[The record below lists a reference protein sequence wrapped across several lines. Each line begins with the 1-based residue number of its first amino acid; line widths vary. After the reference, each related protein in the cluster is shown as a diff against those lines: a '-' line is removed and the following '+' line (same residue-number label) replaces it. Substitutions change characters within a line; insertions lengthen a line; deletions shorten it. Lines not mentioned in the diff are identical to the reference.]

1 MNKEDT
7 GASLED
13 SMVGWDAKPIK
24 PFLRRK
30 GVGYLW
36 INSIWNAA
44 DSLFRA
50 EEHIKQVEDNVFH
63 WKWAIICL
71 HNSLYTFAL
80 TFAAGTNPYRY
91 RVMRNG
97 RVVSFIEAVNKC
109 YEAKNHCS
117 FEPTRSQKSS
127 ILFLHDHL
135 RNNFEHF
142 QPKKAWGIKLL
153 GLPNICVD
161 ALEVIRF
168 LSLDGGSIF
177 YHAKSKKDNI
187 ERSIKRSVA
196 MLRSSR
202 FYSGGNVG
210 EHPRLAVNRTLF
222 SVAYGGPT
230 HLDGEREAVTAAFR
244 ALTEL
249 FEAANRSLNGK
260 DIKVAL
266 EREDMKPGSLKVSLE
281 MTRNDSNDS
290 NDSKIARPVE
300 FLLRGEAADARR
312 LRKLV
317 LGERGL
323 LWLLKMLKGCVPDKT
338 EKNYRIQGSELVTI
352 GNESFEVRAELLK
365 LYRDM
370 KVRTA
375 LEELID
381 KFLKLEHVENF
392 EARCEDG
399 PPEPSEP
406 AQTVAKSESEYF
418 SLPKGPDGETVLE
431 PVRQTPLRVVSPS
444 FEGNHKWRFKDGDT
458 LIEATVADRDFLRRV
473 DSNEVSFAK
482 GDVLVCRVKTV
493 RKRADRK
500 HEYVVE
506 SVADIVPAPWQPR

>member
-7 GASLED
+7 GAALED

-24 PFLRRK
+24 PRVRRK
-30 GVGYLW
+30 RTRLLE
-36 INSIWNAA
+36 INDVWSAA

-50 EEHIKQVEDNVFH
+50 EEHIRQVEDNVFH

-71 HNSLYTFAL
+71 QNSLYTFAL
-80 TFAAGTNPYRY
+80 KFAAGTNPYT
-91 RVMRNG
+91 VMRKNG
-97 RVVSFIEAVNKC
+97 CVVSFIEAVDKC

-117 FEPTRSQKSS
+117 FEPTRGQKSS

-142 QPKKAWGIKLL
+142 QPKKFWGIKLL
-153 GLPNICVD
+153 GVPNICVN

-168 LSLDGGSIF
+168 LALDGGSIL

-196 MLRSSR
+196 MLKSSR

-230 HLDGEREAVTAAFR
+230 YLDSEREAVPAAFVIR

-249 FEAANRSLNGK
+249 FDVANGSLNGK
-260 DIKVAL
+260 DIEVAL
-266 EREDMKPGSLKVSLE
+266 KREDMKPGSLKVSME
-281 MTRNDSNDS
+281 MTRRPA
-290 NDSKIARPVE
+290 ARPVE
-300 FLLRGEAADARR
+300 FLLDRDAADARR

-323 LWLLKMLKGCVPDKT
+323 LWLLKMLKGRVPDKV
-338 EKNYRIQGSELVTI
+338 EKNYRIQGSKLVTI
-352 GNESFEVRAELLK
+352 DDESFEVRAELLK

-370 KVRTA
+370 EVRTA

-399 PPEPSEP
+399 PPEPPEP
-406 AQTVAKSESEYF
+406 AQTVSKSESGYF
-418 SLPKGPDGETVLE
+418 SLAKGPDGETVLE
-431 PVRQTPLRVVSPS
+431 PVRQTLLRIVSPS
-444 FEGNHKWRFKDGDT
+444 FEGNHKWRFRDGDT
-458 LIEATVADRDFLRRV
+458 PIEAAVADRDFLRRV
-473 DSNEVSFAK
+473 DSNEVLFAK

-493 RKRADRK
+493 RKRAAGK
-500 HEYVVE
+500 HEHIVE
-506 SVADIVPAPWQPR
+506 SVADIVPATRQPG